1 MRPIWKGHLTFGLV
15 TIPVKLYTA
24 TEAKDIRFR
33 LLHSSCLTPIQN
45 KRYCPYHEEI
55 VEWNDVVR
63 GFEYAKGKFVPVTDE
78 ELDNIP
84 LETAGTV
91 SVTAF
96 VELVEIDPL
105 YYDRSYYLVPDE
117 GGQKAFRLLHDT
129 LQESAKV
136 AVGKVVIREKEHLV
150 SVRPF
155 DGTLVMSTLF
165 YADEVRPVAELPE
178 VPLQVKV
185 HPNEKKMALQL
196 VEGLAAS
203 FNPAAYRDE
212 YRDALAK
219 LINAKIEGAPV
230 ETAPERKEEKVVDLM
245 EALRRSL
252 EAARRA
258 EPLRRPRR
266 ARPRAA
272 ALRERH
278 R

>member
-24 TEAKDIRFR
+24 TESKDIRFR
-33 LLHSSCLTPIQN
+33 LLHKEDMTPIQN
-45 KRYCPYHEEI
+45 KRYCPAHESI

-63 GFEYAKGKFVPVTDE
+63 AFEYAKGKYVPVTDE
-78 ELDNIP
+78 ELDNVP

-91 SVTAF
+91 SVSAF
-96 VELVEIDPL
+96 VELSEIDPIH
-105 YYDRSYYLVPDE
+105 YDRSYYLAPDE

-129 LQESAKV
+129 MDESRKIAI
-136 AVGKVVIREKEHLV
+136 GKVVIREKEHLV
-150 SVRPF
+150 AVRPY
-155 DGTLVMSTLF
+155 DGALVMSTLY
-165 YADEVRPVAELPE
+165 YADEVREIEDIPEFPVQA
-178 VPLQVKV
+178 KV

-196 VEGLAAS
+196 VEGLAAE
-203 FNPAAYRDE
+203 FKPEEYKDE
-212 YRDALAK
+212 YRDALMKVITAK
-219 LINAKIEGAPV
+219 VDGAPI
-230 ETAPERKEEKVVDLM
+230 EISERKEEKVVDLM

-252 EAARRA
+252 AATKQEQPARRT
-258 EPLRRPRR
+258 RR